1 MKPTGWD
8 KPKRHSC
15 HIAVHHDSLFARP
28 AKLLKEAEAASEQT
42 LETESRNWIPRL
54 KATSR
59 FIFSQ
64 RKLSLAADKSI
75 SVPPTFAIG
84 PKWGKRLELWTE
96 FSTSLGR

>member
-1 MKPTGWD
+1 M
-8 KPKRHSC
+8 
-15 HIAVHHDSLFARP
+15 AN
-28 AKLLKEAEAASEQT
+28 
-42 LETESRNWIPRL
+42 TEDENRSKNWIQRL

-84 PKWGKRLELWTE
+84 PKWGKRLELGTA
-96 FSTSLGR
+96 FGTLIRPHKRFRSRRTSGTATGLD